1 MTEQLESTITAV
13 AARCLRSG
21 VRIEPGTPF
30 ELLGLDSLATI
41 ELAAALEEELGC
53 NLPPDVLADCAD
65 AKALAARLM
74 REGIGGRAHEDP
86 FDQMFADAVLPAD
99 VRPLGRTA
107 RTTDLRAAR
116 KILLTGGTGFL
127 GQALI
132 QELLE
137 TTSATLVCLVRP
149 HSARLKPASTDPGR
163 GRLQPAH
170 EARIQV
176 VEGDLTHPR
185 LGLSDARFQQLA
197 SEPDAV
203 LHCGAAVNWVFTYS
217 ALRSA
222 NVLGTLEL
230 LRLAC
235 RRGVPFHFISSLS
248 VCYSTEGARVV
259 DETFDSLPAL
269 RGVHLGYAQTKV
281 VAEALVSQAG
291 GRGLPVRIYRPAL
304 ISGHSVDGAF
314 NRDDLVSAL
323 VRGCVAMRTAPDL
336 DWTLDCEPV
345 DRVAAAIVRL
355 SRSRGPVFHLG
366 HEQPRHWREC
376 VLWMR
381 MYGYDVR
388 LVSYHEWLR
397 QLERETR
404 PSSSTGTGHPL
415 RPLRSF
421 FLERPAGAGGL
432 TLPELYEER
441 RRVRATGVATRALLR
456 RTGHHGVAL
465 DAPLLERYFA
475 AFRTAG
481 DLPDPPRAR
490 TSVEANVE
498 PISLDNALFSRL
510 LGEPISNVE
519 ILGAGS
525 DHSIISE
532 LTAWRTGRTT
542 GLFRVRLTD
551 GEGRQR
557 DVMTKVKARDTDVI
571 AVGEALAELVDPTL
585 GREYR
590 RFSDRVGF
598 AASHEREIEIYR
610 QQDPRFRRHSPA
622 LLGSIAD
629 QETDTWIAAVE
640 YVDDVP
646 LDVFSRPTWRP
657 EQIAQAVDGLAE
669 LHAIWIGREAELRGR
684 PWIGSVPSTSGMSE
698 MSPLWSALADH
709 AAPLFSAWSDTDI
722 IVIQRHLL
730 TRVDE
735 WWPALES
742 GRRTL
747 IHNDFNPRNVCLRGR
762 DATLCA
768 YDWELATIGAPQRD
782 LAEFLCFVLPA
793 DTTLEGVAPWIDRH
807 RTELERQHRNAIDR
821 TVWLE
826 GFRSALY
833 DLLINRLSMYA
844 VVHRV
849 RSQVFLPRVLRTWRT
864 LYQMFPLA
872 RTA

>member
-1 MTEQLESTITAV
+1 ML
-13 AARCLRSG
+13 
-21 VRIEPGTPF
+21 
-30 ELLGLDSLATI
+30 
-41 ELAAALEEELGC
+41 
-53 NLPPDVLADCAD
+53 
-65 AKALAARLM
+65 
-74 REGIGGRAHEDP
+74 
-86 FDQMFADAVLPAD
+86 
-99 VRPLGRTA
+99 
-107 RTTDLRAAR
+107 
-116 KILLTGGTGFL
+116 
-127 GQALI
+127 
-132 QELLE
+132 
-137 TTSATLVCLVRP
+137 
-149 HSARLKPASTDPGR
+149 
-163 GRLQPAH
+163 
-170 EARIQV
+170 
-176 VEGDLTHPR
+176 EGDLSHSR
-185 LGLSDARFQQLA
+185 LGLSDARFEQLA
-197 SEPDAV
+197 SEVDAV

-259 DETFDSLPAL
+259 DETLDSLPAL
-269 RGVHLGYAQTKV
+269 RGVHLGYAQTKI

-291 GRGLPVRIYRPAL
+291 DRGLPVRIYRPAL

-314 NRDDLVSAL
+314 NRDDLISAL

-336 DWTLDCEPV
+336 DWNLDCEPV
-345 DRVAAAIVRL
+345 DRVAAAILRL
-355 SRSRGPVFHLG
+355 SRARGPVFHLG
-366 HEQPRHWREC
+366 HERPRHWREC

-404 PSSSTGTGHPL
+404 PLSTTGAAHPL

-441 RRVRATGVATRALLR
+441 RRVHATGAATRALLR
-456 RTGHHGVAL
+456 RTGHLAVAL
-465 DAPLLERYFA
+465 DAPLLEKYFA
-475 AFRTAG
+475 AFRAAG
-481 DLPDPPRAR
+481 DLPDPPPAGTTVERA
-490 TSVEANVE
+490 VE
-498 PISLDNALFSRL
+498 PLTLDRAFFSRL
-510 LGEPISNVE
+510 LRTPISKVE
-519 ILGAGS
+519 ILGTGS

-532 LTAWRTGRTT
+532 LTAWRSGRTT

-551 GEGRQR
+551 GEGRRR

-585 GREYR
+585 GRQYR
-590 RFSDRVGF
+590 RFSDRIGF

-610 QQDPRFRRHSPA
+610 QQDPRFRTHSPA

-629 QETDTWIAAVE
+629 EGTHTWIAALE
-640 YVDDVP
+640 YVDDVVAA
-646 LDVFSRPTWRP
+646 DVSAHPTWRP
-657 EQIAQAVDGLAE
+657 SQIAKAVDGLAE
-669 LHAIWIGREAELRGR
+669 LHAIWIGREAELRAR
-684 PWIGSVPSTSGMSE
+684 PWIGSVPSTGGMAE

-709 AAPLFSAWSDTDI
+709 AAPLFSSWSDTDI
-722 IVIQRHLL
+722 IAIQRRLL
-730 TRVDE
+730 TRVEE
-735 WWPALES
+735 WWPALEC
-742 GRRTL
+742 GPRTL
-747 IHNDFNPRNVCLRGR
+747 IHNDFNPRNVCLRGS

-793 DTTLEGVAPWIDRH
+793 DTTLEGIAPWIDRH
-807 RTELERQHRNAIDR
+807 RTALEQQHGCVIDR

-849 RSQVFLPRVLRTWRT
+849 RSQAFLPRVLRTWRT
-864 LYQMFPLA
+864 LYQMFPLERA
-872 RTA
+872 A